1 MKMKHI
7 RIEDM
12 VATWRV
18 RRESAK
24 IRFLEFAGM
33 ANLTKCQLSNYE
45 TGKVIPKSII
55 FNRVEELLTE
65 NGAPFK
71 I

>member
-18 RRESAK
+18 RWESAK
-24 IRFLEFAGM
+24 IGFLKFADM
-33 ANLTKCQLSNYE
+33 AKLTRCQLSNYE
-45 TGKVIPKSII
+45 TGKVIPKSVI

-71 I
+71 V